1 VELWLG
7 CDVAKGDGGGLDQ
20 VDFLERG
27 VLEQTDQ
34 RFDLPFTIL
43 VLAGLK
49 EVLVTAKVSQRDR

>member
-1 VELWLG
+1 MELWLG
-7 CDVAKGDGGGLDQ
+7 CDVAKGDRGGLDQ

-27 VLEQTDQ
+27 VLKQTDK

-43 VLAGLK
+43 VLVGLQ